1 METRKIWLAALVAL
15 MGSALVTPGSVEGQ
29 TQVQAAD
36 YEAYALEARVWLDRG
51 AEPVLRRGDR
61 VRVYYRTSEDAYVS
75 IFHIDTNGT
84 VRLVFPSA
92 PSENHYAR
100 GGRDYRLLFPESS
113 YWFVRDYPGMG
124 YFFAVASPIPFD
136 FSALR
141 YSHYDGGWDLTQVG
155 RQLYTDPYVAMD
167 DYVAAVIPEWEYT
180 AYALDFTAYS
190 VGEAH
195 TYPRFLCY
203 DCHGFRPYQSWNPYH
218 YTCTSF
224 RLMIW
229 DDPFYYPY
237 SRYRGTRVVY
247 VQPPRPR
254 DPRFVFKERADGE
267 PGVPVVRTR
276 PGNTP
281 VADRPGVAGDPAPR
295 RTVPGGG
302 VSSGNT
308 AARRPTSVV
317 PSRVGGTA
325 AAARRTNPAAERV
338 TPPATEAQRRPV
350 LERRPVTTGTAGTTT
365 RSSTKVKPKRTG
377 GTGGETNGASVL
389 RFTRPLGTATR
400 PSTRT
405 STTRGTTA
413 NRGSATTGRTGGT
426 TVRPST
432 TTRTGGSSSAAR
444 SGGSSSTSRTTVR
457 RPTTARSSGA
467 TSSAR
472 SGGSSSTSR
481 TTVRSSGARS
491 SGSTS
496 SARSGGSSGGSRTT
510 VRSSGA
516 RSSGTTA
523 RARSGG
529 SSGSS
534 RTTVRRTGGG

>member
-1 METRKIWLAALVAL
+1 METRKIWLTALVAL
-15 MGSALVTPGSVEGQ
+15 MGSALVPPGSVQGQ

-92 PSENHYAR
+92 PGENHYAR
-100 GGRDYRLLFPESS
+100 GGRDYRILFPESS

-136 FSALR
+136 FSELR

-167 DYVAAVIPEWEYT
+167 DYVMSLIPEWEYT

-247 VQPPRPR
+247 VQPQRPR
-254 DPRFVFKERADGE
+254 EPRFVFKERADGE

-276 PGNTP
+276 PGNIP

-325 AAARRTNPAAERV
+325 AAARRTSPTAERV
-338 TPPATEAQRRPV
+338 TSPATGTRTRPV
-350 LERRPVTTGTAGTTT
+350 LERRPVTTGKAGTTT
-365 RSSTKVKPKRTG
+365 RPSTAVKPKRTG
-377 GTGGETNGASVL
+377 GTGG
-389 RFTRPLGTATR
+389 
-400 PSTRT
+400 
-405 STTRGTTA
+405 GTTTG
-413 NRGSATTGRTGGT
+413 RGSATTGRTGGT
-426 TVRPST
+426 ATRPST

-444 SGGSSSTSRTTVR
+444 SGGSSSTSRATVRSGTTTRSSGTTARARSGGTTSTQRTTVR
-457 RPTTARSSGA
+457 RPTTTRSSGA

-481 TTVRSSGARS
+481 TTVRS
-491 SGSTS
+491 
-496 SARSGGSSGGSRTT
+496 GG
-510 VRSSGA
+510 V

-529 SSGSS
+529 SSGGS

>member
-1 METRKIWLAALVAL
+1 MGTRKIWLAALVAL
-15 MGSALVTPGSVEGQ
+15 MGLALVPPGSVQGQ
-29 TQVQAAD
+29 AQVQATD
-36 YEAYALEARVWLDRG
+36 YESYALEARVWLDRG

-203 DCHGFRPYQSWNPYH
+203 DCHGFRPYQSWNPYR
-218 YTCTSF
+218 YTCSSF

-247 VQPPRPR
+247 VQPQRPR
-254 DPRFVFKERADGE
+254 EPRFVFKERADGE
-267 PGVPVVRTR
+267 PGVPVLRTR

-302 VSSGNT
+302 VSPGNT

-317 PSRVGGTA
+317 PSRRGGTA
-325 AAARRTNPAAERV
+325 AAAQRTNPSAERV
-338 TPPATEAQRRPV
+338 TPPATGTQRRPV
-350 LERRPVTTGTAGTTT
+350 LERRPVSPGRAGTTT
-365 RSSTKVKPKRTG
+365 RPSTRVKPKRTG
-377 GTGGETNGASVL
+377 GTGGETNGASVM
-389 RFTRPLGTATR
+389 RFTRPPTAATR
-400 PSTRT
+400 TRT
-405 STTRGTTA
+405 TTTRGTTG
-413 NRGSATTGRTGGT
+413 GSATTGRTGGST
-426 TVRPST
+426 TRPST

-444 SGGSSSTSRTTVR
+444 SGGSSGTSRATV
-457 RPTTARSSGA
+457 
-467 TSSAR
+467 R
-472 SGGSSSTSR
+472 SGGS
-481 TTVRSSGARS
+481 
-491 SGSTS
+491 
-496 SARSGGSSGGSRTT
+496 
-510 VRSSGA
+510 

-529 SSGSS
+529 TSGGS
-534 RTTVRRTGGG
+534 RTTVRSSGSRSSGTTARARSGGTSRGSKPTVRRRGAG